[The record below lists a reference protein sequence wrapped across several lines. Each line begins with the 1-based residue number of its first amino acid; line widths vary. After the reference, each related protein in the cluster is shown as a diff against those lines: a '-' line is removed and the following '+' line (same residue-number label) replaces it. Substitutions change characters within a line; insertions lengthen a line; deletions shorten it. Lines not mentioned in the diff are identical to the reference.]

1 MKYVLSGSLGHITK
15 PLASHLIAADHEV
28 IIISSRGERRQEIT
42 SLGASAAIGSVEDP
56 GFLAKTFKGADAV
69 YTMVPPKYDAPDVV
83 AFNHTIGDNYAA
95 AVKASGVK
103 MIVNLSSWGAHNP
116 AGCGPVTGMYFVE
129 QALNAL
135 EDVHIRHLRPG
146 FFYTNL
152 LSFIPMIKG
161 VGIVGNNYGPDT
173 RLIMV
178 SPDAIAKVAEEEL
191 ISLAFSGRSIRYI
204 ASDESNFGDITA
216 MLGKAIGRPNL
227 IYKMFTDEEMRA
239 GLMQAGLSQNM
250 AENFVE
256 LGRAIRTGM
265 MISDYLKHP
274 VRFEGTKLTNF
285 ALEFAAAYKSQ

>member
-1 MKYVLSGSLGHITK
+1 MKYILTGSLGHITK
-15 PLASHLIAADHEV
+15 PLAASLIAAHHKV
-28 IIISSRGERRQEIT
+28 TIVSSRAERKSEIT
-42 SLGASAAIGSVEDP
+42 DMGATAAIGKVEDP
-56 GFLAKTFKGADAV
+56 DFLAKTFKGADAI

-83 AFNHTIGDNYAA
+83 AFNRTIGENYAA
-95 AVKASGVK
+95 AIKASGVK

-135 EDVHIRHLRPG
+135 EDVHIRQLRPG

-152 LSFIPMIKG
+152 LSFIPMIKAM
-161 VGIVGNNYGPDT
+161 GIVGNNYGRDT

-178 SPDAIAKVAEEEL
+178 SPGDIAKVAAEEL
-191 ISLAFSGRSIRYI
+191 ISLGFSGRSIRYI

-216 MLGKAIGRPNL
+216 MLGKAIERPNL

-239 GLMQAGLSQNM
+239 GLMKAGLSQNM

-274 VRFEGTKLTNF
+274 ARFEGTKLTNF
-285 ALEFAAAYKSQ
+285 ASEFTAAYNSQ